1 MSVIRDRITEEIKAA
16 MKARDNNRL
25 TTLRMIK
32 AEILKKETSSGANE
46 IDENGLIS
54 LLQTMK
60 KQREDSIAQFEK
72 GGRQELADK
81 EKMEIETI
89 ETFLPKQLTDEELG
103 KIAAETIAALGVTD
117 MKGMGPVIK
126 EVKLKTAGAADGKR
140 ISMTVKALLA

>member
-1 MSVIRDRITEEIKAA
+1 MSVIRDRITEEIKTA

-89 ETFLPKQLTDEELG
+89 ETFLPKQLTDEELN

>member
-140 ISMTVKALLA
+140 ISMTVKVLLA